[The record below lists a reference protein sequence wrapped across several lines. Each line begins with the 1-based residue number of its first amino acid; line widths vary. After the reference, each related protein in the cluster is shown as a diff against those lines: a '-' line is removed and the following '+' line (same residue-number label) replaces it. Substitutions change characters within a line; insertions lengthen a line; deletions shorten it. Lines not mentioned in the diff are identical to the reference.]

1 MNDTTPSPRW
11 LTIVQYVALVIL
23 ILFIIAA
30 ILTSTS
36 DLVAIFIGI
45 FIAVLVSLF
54 GGSVLD
60 FIKAAWEK
68 VKMRGRFKW
77 GACLVIVLVLGCLF
91 IGTTII
97 GFWSYDDLLF
107 GGAGGEPSRP
117 TATASGGCN
126 REEPPIHKLTIEGYE
141 VFIAPVTPDEFDN
154 TFTLNELYSYVISER
169 AWDNQ
174 ACRHKNSVDIDA
186 GEFPST
192 RQVTSEKLN
201 IFLDKVYVD
210 TSEPLRIEL
219 PDGKEVS
226 DRLCDWGPYCVEA
239 VITLKNMPKNSFYQ
253 FKYGGF
259 IIEPTNEIDSQT
271 VKWSVDDLSEGI
283 QFTYLREPYN
293 DFYPVVLPLLEIDSI
308 PVAVTSAVGFLGGIV
323 VKPAVESFAKN
334 KFQQWL
340 EKRKKR
346 RG

>member
-1 MNDTTPSPRW
+1 MMNNTTPSPRW
-11 LTIVQYVALVIL
+11 FTVIQYAVLGFL
-23 ILFIIAA
+23 LLFIIGAS
-30 ILTSTS
+30 LTSNSNLT
-36 DLVAIFIGI
+36 AIFIGV

-54 GGSVLD
+54 GGRVLA
-60 FIKAAWEK
+60 FVKAAWEK
-68 VKMRGRFKW
+68 VKMRGKLAL
-77 GACLVIVLVLGCLF
+77 GACLFIALVLVCLF
-91 IGTTII
+91 IGTPVI
-97 GFWSYDDLLF
+97 GFLGIDETPLY
-107 GGAGGEPSRP
+107 EPQP
-117 TATASGGCN
+117 TPTASGGCN
-126 REEPPIHKLTIEGYE
+126 KEEPPIHKLTIEGYE
-141 VFIAPVTPDEFDN
+141 VFIAPVTPDEFEN

-174 ACRHKNSVDIDA
+174 ACRYQDSVIIDT

-210 TSEPLRIEL
+210 TSEPLTIEL

-253 FKYGGF
+253 FKYGEF
-259 IIEPTNEIDSQT
+259 ILEPRNELDQQT
-271 VKWSVDDLSEGI
+271 VKWSVSDLSDGI

-308 PVAVTSAVGFLGGIV
+308 PVAITSVVGFLGGIV
-323 VKPAVESFAKN
+323 VEPVLKN
-334 KFQQWL
+334 MAQKRYQQWL
-340 EKRKKR
+340 DKRRKRK
-346 RG
+346 G